1 MKNRLITLI
10 DFSIYSH
17 ALAELAVRWGRIASA
32 QLVFVHEVP
41 GLVPSMADTSSKD
54 EIVKNEKE
62 EALEK
67 LRRFTSTETYEID
80 VRFVVT
86 GSHLLTTINELL
98 SEGFNDTILVGI
110 KGTGMLK
117 QMLIGNTAS
126 MVIDEINR
134 TVVAVPDKLCA
145 VPNEFCNLVPKR
157 LVVSLNY
164 KFPLNEE
171 ALNDFLNQYNN
182 AIQEIEFISS
192 VDNDEKEDKA
202 KDYLN
207 KLSDKYSM
215 NLKSSY
221 RVFIGKKHFEQIK
234 NYVQSSPN
242 TVLIVQKGSRN
253 LTDLLF
259 RKFLINE
266 VIHDGSLPMVVLPT
280 VLN

>member
-67 LRRFTSTETYEID
+67 LRRFTATKTYEID

>member
-67 LRRFTSTETYEID
+67 LRRFTATETYEID

-182 AIQEIEFISS
+182 ATQEIEFISS
-192 VDNDEKEDKA
+192 IDNDEKEDKA

>member
-67 LRRFTSTETYEID
+67 LRRFTATETYEID

>member
-67 LRRFTSTETYEID
+67 LRRFTATETYEID

-110 KGTGMLK
+110 EGTGMLK